1 MNFGRCLP
9 KRAERREC
17 VNAKDECLLAGVGP
31 PDGKR
36 IKMKKQAGWK
46 SAPLLRVS
54 IDPF

>member
-31 PDGKR
+31 PDGKQ
-36 IKMKKQAGWK
+36 IKMTKDEETG
-46 SAPLLRVS
+46 RMEVS
-54 IDPF
+54 TAASCIH

>member
-1 MNFGRCLP
+1 MQKMSASLP
-9 KRAERREC
+9 
-17 VNAKDECLLAGVGP
+17 VGVGP
-31 PDGKR
+31 PDGKQ